1 MSLPE
6 AIIPLLVQFEPLF
19 TQPTWRKAL
28 LPMHPAKPLH
38 LPLARPLT
46 SLLGFLVHGAAY
58 LLC

>member
-28 LPMHPAKPLH
+28 LPHAPRKTPAPSPSNLR
-38 LPLARPLT
+38 AASQGAFR
-46 SLLGFLVHGAAY
+46 LL
-58 LLC
+58 